1 MALASDEF
9 IQFGEQIPTEQLP
22 CFPKSLTPHGAECW
36 IAGHGKTENE
46 SQSTALRSMTINAMD
61 RNYCINPNHRSD
73 YLFQLSIFFLKING
87 GKGLFSKFF
96 ITEPSF

>member
-1 MALASDEF
+1 MALASDEKIKF
-9 IQFGEQIPTEQLP
+9 REQIPTEQLP

-73 YLFQLSIFFLKING
+73 YLFQLFILGLKA
-87 GKGLFSKFF
+87 KFFSKLTAERDCF
-96 ITEPSF
+96 PSFL